1 MSDIITIKKRLALV
15 RNEIDSSNNNPSDQ
29 DAKVRMEKKAISQLI
44 SRLSKICYGLDEQL
58 DQKLQ
63 QLIEDV
69 EQNDDLSAI
78 SQYQNELDG
87 LFKQHGETLK
97 TLLAHNQRIIKSSGE
112 SLKRINGLPP
122 QLRRKLT
129 DFLEQE
135 PAYSHGDNQQRLEQ
149 LLNYYYQ
156 ALLNKPAFGGA
167 PAGSTDNVASV
178 KPKESVLNS
187 RLHKRICDDLQRLI
201 TELDYSGDVGTK
213 LGQVRSDL
221 LVGVEPDELP
231 SMCIKVIQLVIEGS
245 REERKASQEFLYSL
259 NESLGGV
266 HDQFNDS
273 LSQSKSIH
281 KDQKQSDGLLKSRLL
296 ELGAEVR
303 SSNDLDALKNS
314 IQSRLIQ
321 IADVFKEKEQLEQK
335 TTDLLEQLTDVE
347 LKLRLVREET
357 HEYKKRL
364 NAHKHKLF
372 IDSLTQVYNRAALDE
387 RLELEYKRWKRYGYN
402 LGMAIIDIDHFKSIN
417 DKFGHMAGDKALKV
431 IARALQN
438 NLRDTDFLAR
448 FGGEEFVL
456 LMPNIS
462 PDAVLVPLD
471 NIREQIKALPFR
483 FKDQQ
488 VSITVSIG
496 ATLFKESDK
505 PLDAFERADQAL
517 YESKSSGRD
526 KVNIIS

>member
-15 RNEIDSSNNNPSDQ
+15 RNNIENSTQNVLGQ
-29 DAKVRMEKKAISQLI
+29 EAKVRMEKKSISQLI
-44 SRLSKICYGLDEQL
+44 SSLSKICYGLDEQL
-58 DQKLQ
+58 DNKLQ
-63 QLIEDV
+63 QLIKDV
-69 EQNDDLSAI
+69 ESNDDLSAI

-87 LFKQHGETLK
+87 LFKQHSKTLK
-97 TLLAHNQRIIKSSGE
+97 TVLAHNQRIIKTSGE

-129 DFLEQE
+129 DFLEQS
-135 PAYSHGDNQQRLEQ
+135 PAYSHSDNQARIEQ

-156 ALLNKPAFGGA
+156 ALLNKPSIGGA
-167 PAGSTDNVASV
+167 HTSNENVTAV
-178 KPKESVLNS
+178 KPKESILDS
-187 RLHKRICDDLQRLI
+187 RLHTRICDDLQRLI
-201 TELDYSGDVGTK
+201 TELDYSGEVGNK
-213 LGQVRSDL
+213 LAQIRSDL
-221 LVGVEPDELP
+221 LVGIEPSDLP
-231 SMCIKVIQLVIEGS
+231 SLCINVIQLIIEGS
-245 REERKASQEFLYSL
+245 REERKAAQEFLYSL
-259 NESLGGV
+259 NESLGGA
-266 HDQFNDS
+266 HDQFVDS

-281 KDQKQSDGLLKSRLL
+281 QNQQQNNSVLKDRIL

-303 SSNDLDALKNS
+303 SSSNLDSLKHS
-314 IQSRLIQ
+314 IQNRLIQ
-321 IADVFKEKEQLEQK
+321 ITDVFKEKEQLEQR
-335 TTDLLEQLTDVE
+335 TTELLNELGEVE

-357 HEYKKRL
+357 QEYKKRL

-417 DKFGHMAGDKALKV
+417 DQFGHMAGDKALKV

-438 NLRDTDFLAR
+438 SLRDTDFLAR

-462 PDAVLVPLD
+462 PDAVMVPLD
-471 NIREQIKALPFR
+471 NIREQIKTLPFR
-483 FKDQQ
+483 FKEKQ

-496 ATLFKESDK
+496 ATLFKDSDK

-526 KVNIIS
+526 KVNLIN

>member
-15 RNEIDSSNNNPSDQ
+15 RNNLDNSNKNASGI
-29 DAKVRMEKKAISQLI
+29 DAKVRMDKKAVSQLI

-63 QLIEDV
+63 QLIEEV
-69 EQNDDLSAI
+69 EKNDDLSAI

-87 LFKQHGETLK
+87 LFKQHSDTLK
-97 TLLAHNQRIIKSSGE
+97 TLLAHNQRIIKTSGE

-129 DFLEQE
+129 DFLEQD
-135 PAYSHGDNQQRLEQ
+135 PAYTHNDNQQRLEQ

-156 ALLNKPAFGGA
+156 ALLNKPILGA
-167 PAGSTDNVASV
+167 APTSGDNAVL
-178 KPKESVLNS
+178 KPKESILNH

-221 LVGVEPDELP
+221 LVGIEPEELP
-231 SMCIKVIQLVIEGS
+231 SLCIKVIQLVIEGS

-273 LSQSKSIH
+273 LTQSKLVY
-281 KDQKQSDGLLKSRLL
+281 KEQKQSDGQLKSKLL

-303 SSNDLDALKNS
+303 SSNDLDTLKSS

-321 IADVFKEKEQLEQK
+321 IADVFKEKEQLEER
-335 TTDLLEQLTDVE
+335 TTELLEQLNGVE

-462 PDAVLVPLD
+462 PDAVMVPLD
-471 NIREQIKALPFR
+471 NIREQIKTLPFR

>member
-1 MSDIITIKKRLALV
+1 
-15 RNEIDSSNNNPSDQ
+15 
-29 DAKVRMEKKAISQLI
+29 MENKAISQLI
-44 SRLSKICYGLDEQL
+44 SRLSKICYGIDEQL
-58 DQKLQ
+58 DQKLDK
-63 QLIEDV
+63 LVKEV
-69 EQNDDLSAI
+69 ETNSDLSVI
-78 SQYQNELDG
+78 SQYQHDLDG
-87 LFKQHGETLK
+87 LFKQHSETLK
-97 TLLAHNQRIIKSSGE
+97 KLLAHNQRIIKTSGE

-129 DFLEQE
+129 DFLDH
-135 PAYSHGDNQQRLEQ
+135 PPSYSHTDNQQRLEQ

-156 ALLNKPAFGGA
+156 ALINKPIVGGA
-167 PAGSTDNVASV
+167 PSSENVAAL
-178 KPKESVLNS
+178 KPKESVLDS

-201 TELDYSGDVGTK
+201 TELDYAGDVGTQ
-213 LGQVRSDL
+213 LAQIRSEL
-221 LVGVEPDELP
+221 LVGIEPEDLP
-231 SMCIKVIQLVIEGS
+231 NLCIKVIQLVIEGS

-259 NESLGGV
+259 NESLEGV
-266 HDQFNDS
+266 HDKFSDS
-273 LSQSKSIH
+273 LHQSKLIH
-281 KDQKQSDGLLKSRLL
+281 KDQRHNDGQLKTRIL

-303 SSNDLDALKNS
+303 SSDNLESLKNS
-314 IQSRLIQ
+314 IQNRLIQ
-321 IADVFKEKEQLEQK
+321 IADVFKEKEQLEQR
-335 TTDLLEQLTDVE
+335 TSELLDELSKVE

-357 HEYKKRL
+357 NEYKKRL

-402 LGMAIIDIDHFKSIN
+402 LGMAIIDIDYFKSIN

-462 PDAVLVPLD
+462 PDAVMVPLD

-488 VSITVSIG
+488 VTVTVSIG
-496 ATLFKESDK
+496 ATLFKENDK

>member
-15 RNEIDSSNNNPSDQ
+15 RNEINSSNNNPSNQ
-29 DAKVRMEKKAISQLI
+29 EAKVRMENKAISQLI
-44 SRLSKICYGLDEQL
+44 SRLSKICYGIDEQL
-58 DQKLQ
+58 DQKLEK
-63 QLIEDV
+63 LVKEV
-69 EQNDDLSAI
+69 ETNSDLSVI
-78 SQYQNELDG
+78 FQYQHELDG
-87 LFKQHGETLK
+87 LFKQHSETLK
-97 TLLAHNQRIIKSSGE
+97 KLLAHNQRIIKTSGE

-129 DFLEQE
+129 DFLEQ
-135 PAYSHGDNQQRLEQ
+135 PPSYSHTDNQQRLEQ

-156 ALLNKPAFGGA
+156 ALINKPVVGGA
-167 PAGSTDNVASV
+167 SSSDNVANL
-178 KPKESVLNS
+178 KPKESILDS

-201 TELDYSGDVGTK
+201 TELDYAGDVGTQ
-213 LGQVRSDL
+213 LTQIRSEL
-221 LVGVEPDELP
+221 LVGIEPEDLP
-231 SMCIKVIQLVIEGS
+231 NLCIKVIQLVIEGS

-259 NESLGGV
+259 NESLEGV
-266 HDQFNDS
+266 HDKFSDS
-273 LSQSKSIH
+273 LHQSKINH
-281 KDQKQSDGLLKSRLL
+281 KDQRQRDGQLKTRIL

-303 SSNDLDALKNS
+303 SSDNLDTLKSS
-314 IQSRLIQ
+314 IQNRLIQ
-321 IADVFKEKEQLEQK
+321 IADVFKEKEQLEQR
-335 TTDLLEQLTDVE
+335 TSELLDELSKVE

-357 HEYKKRL
+357 NEYKKRL

-462 PDAVLVPLD
+462 PDAVMVPLD

-488 VSITVSIG
+488 VTVTVSIG
-496 ATLFKESDK
+496 ATLFKENDK

>member
-15 RNEIDSSNNNPSDQ
+15 RNEIDSSNKNPSNQ

-58 DQKLQ
+58 DQKLE
-63 QLIEDV
+63 QLIQEV
-69 EQNDDLSAI
+69 ESNEDLSAI

-87 LFKQHGETLK
+87 LFKQHSETLK
-97 TLLAHNQRIIKSSGE
+97 TLLAHNQRIIKTSGE

-135 PAYSHGDNQQRLEQ
+135 PAYSHNDNQQRLEQ

-156 ALLNKPAFGGA
+156 ALINKPALGGA
-167 PAGSTDNVASV
+167 PLSNDSTPAV
-178 KPKESVLNS
+178 KPKESILNN

-201 TELDYSGDVGTK
+201 TELDYTGDVGTK

-221 LVGVEPDELP
+221 LVGIEPEELP
-231 SMCIKVIQLVIEGS
+231 SLCIKVIQLVIEGS

-281 KDQKQSDGLLKSRLL
+281 KDQKQSDGLLKNRLL

-303 SSNDLDALKNS
+303 SSNDLETLKSS
-314 IQSRLIQ
+314 IQNRLIQ
-321 IADVFKEKEQLEQK
+321 IADVFKEKEQLELR
-335 TTDLLEQLTDVE
+335 TSELLDELGNVE

-402 LGMAIIDIDHFKSIN
+402 LGMAVIDIDHFKSIN

-462 PDAVLVPLD
+462 PDAVMVPLD